1 MQRLARART
10 LVLTLFP
17 LVLLT
22 GCDETDAA
30 AVRLKLGSDL
40 SGTLTTSALEVPA
53 AGGAVGERTQGIQWN
68 SRVSMVCNAG
78 SFAKLAD
85 VKLFDVTLAGQVN
98 ADGLSYLHITLP
110 RGENAAWAR
119 ALVPL
124 NAEER
129 ARSAQAF
136 DPSGKSDQVGATV
149 KFEVSLPSNVIGNGL
164 QGRTRGVKVSAENE
178 VATLVVP
185 LETALTAGE
194 SLVWHVTWEQ

>member
-1 MQRLARART
+1 MQPLALART
-10 LVLTLFP
+10 LVLTLVP
-17 LVLLT
+17 LALLS

-30 AVRLKLGSDL
+30 AVRLKLANDL
-40 SGTLTTSALEVPA
+40 SGTLTTSALELPA
-53 AGGAVGERTQGIQWN
+53 AGGAVGERTQGIEWT
-68 SRVSMVCNAG
+68 SHVSMVCSAG

-85 VKLFDVTLAGQVN
+85 VKLFDVAISAQVN

-110 RGENAAWAR
+110 RGEAAAWAR

-124 NAEER
+124 SAEDR
-129 ARSAQAF
+129 KKSAAAF

-149 KFEVSLPSNVIGNGL
+149 KFEISLPSNVIGNGL

-178 VATLVVP
+178 VATLIVP

-194 SLVWHVTWEQ
+194 PLVWHVTWEQ

>member
-1 MQRLARART
+1 MNRLVRARN
-10 LVLTLFP
+10 LVLTLLP
-17 LVLLT
+17 LCVLP

-40 SGTLTTSALEVPA
+40 SGTITTSALELP
-53 AGGAVGERTQGIQWN
+53 AGGGKVADGAQGVQWT
-68 SRVSMVCNAG
+68 SRVGLVCNAG

-85 VKLFDVTLAGQVN
+85 LKLFDVTLAGQVN
-98 ADGLSYLHITLP
+98 ADGLSYVHITLP

-129 ARSAQAF
+129 GRAAQAF
-136 DPSGKSDQVGATV
+136 DSSGRSDQVGATV
-149 KFEVSLPSNVIGNGL
+149 KFELTLPASVIGNGL

-185 LETALTAGE
+185 LETALSAGDPF
-194 SLVWHVTWEQ
+194 VWHVTWEK

>member
-1 MQRLARART
+1 MNRLACART
-10 LVLTLFP
+10 LVLSLVP
-17 LVLLT
+17 LVLLP

-30 AVRLKLGSDL
+30 AVRLKLANDL
-40 SGTLTTSALEVPA
+40 SGTLTTSALEVPS

-78 SFAKLAD
+78 SFAKLSD
-85 VKLFDVTLAGQVN
+85 VQLFDVKLAGQVN
-98 ADGLSYLHITLP
+98 ADGLSYLHVTLP
-110 RGENAAWAR
+110 RGEAAAWAR

-136 DPSGKSDQVGATV
+136 DPSGRSDQVGATV
-149 KFEVSLPSNVIGNGL
+149 KFEITLPSNVIGNGL

-185 LETALTAGE
+185 LETALSPGE
-194 SLVWHVTWEQ
+194 PFVWHVTWEK